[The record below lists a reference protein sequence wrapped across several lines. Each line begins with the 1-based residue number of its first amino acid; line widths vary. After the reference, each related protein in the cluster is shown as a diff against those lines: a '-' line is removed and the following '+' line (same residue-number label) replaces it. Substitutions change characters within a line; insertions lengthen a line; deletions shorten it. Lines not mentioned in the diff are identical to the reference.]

1 MSEQLNDTL
10 VAGENVQP
18 VTTDTDA
25 DNAVNSESKAAP
37 KTPSVEYKDGK
48 VYSID
53 GVRVYTR
60 DETNRIAA
68 NAKREAESRILGE
81 LEVDSFDQV
90 KTVVKQLR
98 SVSDDEPTLNVA
110 SLRDAVKKKEQTVE
124 ELRAELQRVKTDM
137 VLKDHLVN
145 LNTAMPAGWTQE
157 QRSAVVDLM
166 KARNMLHLEG
176 ETFAIRN
183 GDTFFTDET
192 GERPDYAAAVMS
204 IGKTLGLPIAKQ
216 GVAIFDSPDKVI
228 DDVKAT
234 KALDSKRMQNDAAYR
249 NAYVQVR
256 NRDKNLSHSDVT
268 DAMVRKQME
277 SFTRGSAS
285 DRMLLNT
292 GNTSASKSNSRR

>member
-1 MSEQLNDTL
+1 MSEALNDTL

-25 DNAVNSESKAAP
+25 DNAVKSESKATP

-48 VYSID
+48 MFVD
-53 GVRVYTR
+53 GVRVYSR
-60 DETNRIAA
+60 DDTNRIAA
-68 NAKREAESRILGE
+68 NAKKEVESRILND

-90 KTVVKQLR
+90 KTVVNQLR
-98 SVSDDEPTLNVA
+98 NVSDEEPNLNVA

-124 ELRAELQRVKTDM
+124 ELRAELARVKTDM

-145 LNTAMPAGWTQE
+145 LNTAMPAQWTQE

-183 GDTFFTDET
+183 GDTFFTDVS
-192 GERPDYAAAVMS
+192 GERPDYAAAVTS
-204 IGKTLGLPIAKQ
+204 IGKTLGLPVTKQ
-216 GVAIFDSPDKVI
+216 GVAIFDAPDGVV

-234 KALDSKRMQNDAAYR
+234 KVLDQKRLQNDAAYR

-256 NRDKNLSHSDVT
+256 NRDKNMAHSEIT

-277 SFTRGSAS
+277 GVSRAS
-285 DRMLLNT
+285 LGQKMLTNT
-292 GNTSASKSNSRR
+292 GTVSASKTNSRR

>member
-1 MSEQLNDTL
+1 
-10 VAGENVQP
+10 
-18 VTTDTDA
+18 
-25 DNAVNSESKAAP
+25 
-37 KTPSVEYKDGK
+37 
-48 VYSID
+48 
-53 GVRVYTR
+53 
-60 DETNRIAA
+60 
-68 NAKREAESRILGE
+68 

-98 SVSDDEPTLNVA
+98 NVSDDEPNLNVA

-176 ETFAIRN
+176 DTFAIRN
-183 GDTFFTDET
+183 GDTFFTDDT

-216 GVAIFDSPDKVI
+216 GVAIFDSPDKVH
-228 DDVKAT
+228 DDVKAV
-234 KALDSKRMQNDAAYR
+234 KGLDQKRLQSDAAYR

-256 NRDKNLSHSDVT
+256 NRDKNLSHSEVT
-268 DAMVRKQME
+268 DAMVRKQMDN
-277 SFTRGSAS
+277 FTKASAN
-285 DRMLLNT
+285 DKMLINT
-292 GNTSASKSNSRR
+292 GGISASKSNSRR

>member
-10 VAGENVQP
+10 VAGENMQP

-37 KTPSVEYKDGK
+37 KTPNVELKEGK
-48 VYSID
+48 LFVD

-60 DETNRIAA
+60 DDTNRIAA
-68 NAKREAESRILGE
+68 NAKKEAESRILGE

-98 SVSDDEPTLNVA
+98 NVSDDEPNLNVA

-176 ETFAIRN
+176 DTFAIRN
-183 GDTFFTDET
+183 GDTFFTDDT

-216 GVAIFDSPDKVI
+216 GVAIFDSPDKVH
-228 DDVKAT
+228 DDVKAV
-234 KALDSKRMQNDAAYR
+234 KGLDQKRLQSDAAYR

-256 NRDKNLSHSDVT
+256 NRDKNLSHSEVT
-268 DAMVRKQME
+268 DAMVRKQMDN
-277 SFTRGSAS
+277 FTTGNVR
-285 DRMLLNT
+285 DKMLSNT
-292 GNTSASKSNSRR
+292 GGFSASKSNSRR

>member
-1 MSEQLNDTL
+1 MSEALNDTL

-25 DNAVNSESKAAP
+25 DNAVKSESKATP
-37 KTPSVEYKDGK
+37 KTPAVEYKDGK
-48 VYSID
+48 MFVD
-53 GVRVYTR
+53 GVRVYSR
-60 DETNRIAA
+60 DDTNRIAA
-68 NAKREAESRILGE
+68 NAKKEVESRILND

-98 SVSDDEPTLNVA
+98 NVSDEEPNLNVA

-124 ELRAELQRVKTDM
+124 ELRAELARVKTDM

-145 LNTAMPAGWTQE
+145 LNTAMPAQWSQE

-176 ETFAIRN
+176 DVFAIRN
-183 GDTFFTDET
+183 GDTFFTDVS
-192 GERPDYAAAVMS
+192 GERPDYAAAVTS
-204 IGKTLGLPIAKQ
+204 IGKTLGLPITKQ
-216 GVAIFDSPDKVI
+216 GVAIFDAPDGVV
-228 DDVKAT
+228 DDVKT
-234 KALDSKRMQNDAAYR
+234 VKALDQKRLQNDAAYR

-256 NRDKNLSHSDVT
+256 NRDKNMAHSEIT

-277 SFTRGSAS
+277 GVSRAS
-285 DRMLLNT
+285 LGQKMLTNT
-292 GNTSASKSNSRR
+292 GTVSASKTNSRR

>member
-1 MSEQLNDTL
+1 MSEALNDTL
-10 VAGENVQP
+10 VAGDNVQP

-25 DNAVNSESKAAP
+25 DNAVKSESKATP

-48 VYSID
+48 MFVD
-53 GVRVYTR
+53 GVRVYSR
-60 DETNRIAA
+60 DDTNRIAA
-68 NAKREAESRILGE
+68 NAKKEVESRILND

-90 KTVVKQLR
+90 KTVVNQLR
-98 SVSDDEPTLNVA
+98 NVSDEEPNLNVA

-124 ELRAELQRVKTDM
+124 ELRAELARVKTDM

-145 LNTAMPAGWTQE
+145 LNTAMPAQWTQE

-183 GDTFFTDET
+183 GDTFFTDVS
-192 GERPDYAAAVMS
+192 GERPDYAAAVTS
-204 IGKTLGLPIAKQ
+204 IGKTLGLPVTKQ
-216 GVAIFDSPDKVI
+216 GVAIFDAPDGVV

-234 KALDSKRMQNDAAYR
+234 KVLDQKRLQNDAAYR

-256 NRDKNLSHSDVT
+256 NRDKNMAHSEIT

-277 SFTRGSAS
+277 GVSRAS
-285 DRMLLNT
+285 LGQKMLTNT
-292 GNTSASKSNSRR
+292 GTVSASKTNSRR

>member
-1 MSEQLNDTL
+1 MSEALKDTL
-10 VAGENVQP
+10 VAGEDVQP
-18 VTTDTDA
+18 VTTDADA
-25 DNAVNSESKAAP
+25 TIAGKSESDATP
-37 KTPSVEYKDGK
+37 KTPHVEYKDGK

-60 DETNRIAA
+60 DDVNRIGA
-68 NAKREAESRILGE
+68 NAKKETESRILGE

-145 LNTAMPAGWTQE
+145 LNTAMPAGWTQD

-166 KARNMLHLEG
+166 KVRGMLHLEG
-176 ETFAIRN
+176 DTFAIRN
-183 GDTFFTDET
+183 GDSFFTDAT
-192 GERPDYAAAVMS
+192 GERPDYAAAVLS
-204 IGKTLGLPIAKQ
+204 VGKTLGLPVAKQ
-216 GVAIFDSPDKVI
+216 GVAIFDTPEKKADNAVPKQLDDKR
-228 DDVKAT
+228 
-234 KALDSKRMQNDAAYR
+234 LQSDAAYR

-256 NRDKNLSHSDVT
+256 TRNPNMLHSDIT
-268 DAMVRKQME
+268 DAMVRKQLE
-277 SFTRGSAS
+277 SATMGSVN
-285 DRMLLNT
+285 DRQLRLAPK
-292 GNTSASKSNSRR
+292 ASKTNSRR

>member
-1 MSEQLNDTL
+1 MSEALNDTL

-25 DNAVNSESKAAP
+25 DIAVNSDKATP
-37 KTPSVEYKDGK
+37 KTPNVELRDGK
-48 VYSID
+48 MFVD
-53 GVRVYTR
+53 GVRVYSR
-60 DETNRIAA
+60 DDVNRIGA
-68 NAKREAESRILGE
+68 NAKKEVESRILGE

-90 KTVVKQLR
+90 KTVVNQLR
-98 SVSDDEPTLNVA
+98 NVSDEEPNLNVA

-145 LNTAMPAGWTQE
+145 LNTAMPAGWTQD
-157 QRSAVVDLM
+157 QRVAVVDLM

-183 GDTFFTDET
+183 GDTFFTDES

-204 IGKTLGLPIAKQ
+204 LGKTLGLSVTKQ
-216 GVAIFDSPDKVI
+216 GVAGFDAPDRVI
-228 DDVKAT
+228 DDVKAV
-234 KALDSKRMQNDAAYR
+234 KGLDSNRLQNDAAYR

-256 NRDKNLSHSDVT
+256 NRERNMTHGDIT
-268 DAMVRKQME
+268 DAMIRKQME
-277 SFTRGSAS
+277 GVSRAS
-285 DRMLLNT
+285 VGDKLLKNT
-292 GNTSASKSNSRR
+292 STLSASKSNSRR

>member
-1 MSEQLNDTL
+1 MSEALNDTL

-25 DNAVNSESKAAP
+25 DNAVKSESKATP

-48 VYSID
+48 MFVD
-53 GVRVYTR
+53 GVRVYSR
-60 DETNRIAA
+60 DDVNRIGA
-68 NAKREAESRILGE
+68 NAKKEVESRILND

-90 KTVVKQLR
+90 KTVVNQLR
-98 SVSDDEPTLNVA
+98 NVSDEEPNLNVA

-124 ELRAELQRVKTDM
+124 ELRAELARVKTDM

-145 LNTAMPAGWTQE
+145 LNTAMPAQWTQE

-183 GDTFFTDET
+183 GDTFFTDVS
-192 GERPDYAAAVMS
+192 GERPDYAAAVTS
-204 IGKTLGLPIAKQ
+204 IGKTLGLPVTKQ
-216 GVAIFDSPDKVI
+216 GVAIFDAPDGVV

-234 KALDSKRMQNDAAYR
+234 KVLDQKRLQNDAAYR

-256 NRDKNLSHSDVT
+256 NRDKNMAHSEIT

-277 SFTRGSAS
+277 GVSRAS
-285 DRMLLNT
+285 LGQKLLTNT
-292 GNTSASKSNSRR
+292 GTVSASKTNSRR

>member
-1 MSEQLNDTL
+1 MSEALNDTL

-25 DNAVNSESKAAP
+25 DTAVNSESKAAP
-37 KTPSVEYKDGK
+37 KTPHVEYKDGK

-60 DETNRIAA
+60 DDTNRIAA
-68 NAKREAESRILGE
+68 NAKRETESRILGE

-98 SVSDDEPTLNVA
+98 SVSDEEPNLNVA

-145 LNTAMPAGWTQE
+145 LNTAMPAQWTQE

-216 GVAIFDSPDKVI
+216 GVAIFDAPDKIVE
-228 DDVKAT
+228 DVKAF
-234 KALDSKRMQNDAAYR
+234 KGLDPNRLQNDAAYR

-256 NRDKNLSHSDVT
+256 NRDKNLAHSDVT

-277 SFTRGSAS
+277 GLTRASAN
-285 DRMLLNT
+285 DRMLVNT
-292 GNTSASKSNSRR
+292 GRSSASKTNSRR

>member
-1 MSEQLNDTL
+1 MSEALNDTL

-25 DNAVNSESKAAP
+25 DNAVKSESKATP

-48 VYSID
+48 MFVD
-53 GVRVYTR
+53 GVRVYSR
-60 DETNRIAA
+60 DDTNRIAA
-68 NAKREAESRILGE
+68 NAKKEVESRILND

-90 KTVVKQLR
+90 KTVVNQLR
-98 SVSDDEPTLNVA
+98 NVSDEEPNLNVA

-124 ELRAELQRVKTDM
+124 ELRAELARVKTDM

-145 LNTAMPAGWTQE
+145 LNTAMPAQWSQE

-183 GDTFFTDET
+183 GDTFFTDVS
-192 GERPDYAAAVMS
+192 GERPDYAAAVTS
-204 IGKTLGLPIAKQ
+204 IGKTLGLPVTKQ
-216 GVAIFDSPDKVI
+216 GVAIFDAPDGVV
-228 DDVKAT
+228 DDVKT
-234 KALDSKRMQNDAAYR
+234 IKALDQKRLQNDAAYR

-256 NRDKNLSHSDVT
+256 NRDKNIAHSEIT

-277 SFTRGSAS
+277 GVSRAS
-285 DRMLLNT
+285 LGQKLLTNT
-292 GNTSASKSNSRR
+292 GTVSASKSNSRR

>member
-1 MSEQLNDTL
+1 MSEALNDTL

-25 DNAVNSESKAAP
+25 DNAVKSESKATP
-37 KTPSVEYKDGK
+37 KTPAVEYKDGK
-48 VYSID
+48 MFVD

-60 DETNRIAA
+60 DDVNRIGA
-68 NAKREAESRILGE
+68 NAKKEVESRILGE

-98 SVSDDEPTLNVA
+98 SVSDEEPTLNVA

-124 ELRAELQRVKTDM
+124 ELKAELARVKTDM

-145 LNTAMPAGWTQE
+145 LNTAMPAQWNQD
-157 QRSAVVDLM
+157 QRAAVVDLM

-176 ETFAIRN
+176 DTFAIRN
-183 GDTFFTDET
+183 GDTFFTDSS

-204 IGKTLGLPIAKQ
+204 IGKTLGLPVAKQ
-216 GVAIFDSPDKVI
+216 GVAIFDAPDGVQ
-228 DDVKAT
+228 DDVKAV
-234 KALDSKRMQNDAAYR
+234 KALDQKRLQSDAAYR

-256 NRDKNLSHSDVT
+256 NRYQTMSHGEIT
-268 DAMVRKQME
+268 DSMVRKQME
-277 SFTRGSAS
+277 SVSRAS
-285 DRMLLNT
+285 VSDKMLRNT
-292 GNTSASKSNSRR
+292 STVSASKTTQRR

>member
-37 KTPSVEYKDGK
+37 KTPNVELKEGK
-48 VYSID
+48 LFVD

-60 DETNRIAA
+60 DDTNRIAA
-68 NAKREAESRILGE
+68 NAKKEAESRILGE

-98 SVSDDEPTLNVA
+98 NVSDDEPNLNVA

-183 GDTFFTDET
+183 GDTFFTDDT

-216 GVAIFDSPDKVI
+216 GVAIFDSPDKMH
-228 DDVKAT
+228 DDVKAV
-234 KALDSKRMQNDAAYR
+234 KGLDQKRLQSDAAYR

-256 NRDKNLSHSDVT
+256 NRDKNLAHSDVT
-268 DAMVRKQME
+268 DAMVRKQMDN
-277 SFTRGSAS
+277 FTTGNVR
-285 DRMLLNT
+285 DKMLSNT
-292 GNTSASKSNSRR
+292 GGISASKSNSRR

>member
-1 MSEQLNDTL
+1 MSEALNDTL
-10 VAGENVQP
+10 VAGDNVQP

-25 DNAVNSESKAAP
+25 DNAVNSESKATS

>member
-1 MSEQLNDTL
+1 MSEQLDNTL

-18 VTTDTDA
+18 VTTETDA
-25 DNAVNSESKAAP
+25 DNAGTSE
-37 KTPSVEYKDGK
+37 KTANAVPTVEQRDGK
-48 VYSID
+48 LFVD

-60 DETNRIAA
+60 DDTNRIAA
-68 NAKREAESRILGE
+68 NAKKEVESRILND

-90 KTVVKQLR
+90 KTVVSQLR

-137 VLKDHLVN
+137 VLKDHLAN
-145 LNTAMPAGWTQE
+145 LNSAMPGQWSAE

-166 KARNMLHLEG
+166 RARNMLHLEG
-176 ETFAIRN
+176 DTFAIRN
-183 GDTFFTDET
+183 GDTFFTDSS
-192 GERPDYAAAVMS
+192 GESPDYAAAVMH

-216 GVAIFDSPDKVI
+216 GVAIFDAPDKI
-228 DDVKAT
+228 TDDAKTVKS
-234 KALDSKRMQNDAAYR
+234 LDQSRLQSDAAYR

-256 NRDKNLSHSDVT
+256 NRDKSLAHSDVT

-277 SFTRGSAS
+277 GFTRAS
-285 DRMLLNT
+285 VADRMLSNT
-292 GNTSASKSNSRR
+292 SNTSASKSKTRR

>member
-1 MSEQLNDTL
+1 MSEALNDTL

-25 DNAVNSESKAAP
+25 DIAVKSESKAAP
-37 KTPSVEYKDGK
+37 KTPAVELRDGK
-48 VYSID
+48 MFVD

-60 DETNRIAA
+60 DDTNRIAA
-68 NAKREAESRILGE
+68 NAKKETESRILGD

-90 KTVVKQLR
+90 KTVVNQLR
-98 SVSDDEPTLNVA
+98 NVSDEEPNLNVA

-145 LNTAMPAGWTQE
+145 LNTAMPAGWTQD

-176 ETFAIRN
+176 DTFAIRN
-183 GDTFFTDET
+183 GDSYFTDDS

-204 IGKTLGLPIAKQ
+204 IGKTLGLPTTKQ
-216 GVAIFDSPDKVI
+216 GVAIFDAADKVM
-228 DDVKAT
+228 DDTRTV
-234 KALDSKRMQNDAAYR
+234 KALDNSRMQNDAAYR

-256 NRDKNLSHSDVT
+256 NRDKNLAHSDVT
-268 DAMVRKQME
+268 DAMIRKQLE
-277 SFTRGSAS
+277 GSTRASVS
-285 DRMLLNT
+285 DRMLSNT
-292 GNTSASKSNSRR
+292 GRPSASKSNSRR

>member
-1 MSEQLNDTL
+1 MSEALNDTL

-25 DNAVNSESKAAP
+25 DTAVNSDKATP
-37 KTPSVEYKDGK
+37 KTPAVELRDGK
-48 VYSID
+48 MFVD
-53 GVRVYTR
+53 GVRVYSR
-60 DETNRIAA
+60 DDVNRIGA
-68 NAKREAESRILGE
+68 NAKKEVESRILGE

-90 KTVVKQLR
+90 KTVVNQLR
-98 SVSDDEPTLNVA
+98 NVSDEEPNLNVA

-145 LNTAMPAGWTQE
+145 LNTAMPATWTQD
-157 QRSAVVDLM
+157 QRAAVVDLM

-183 GDTFFTDET
+183 GDTFFTDES

-204 IGKTLGLPIAKQ
+204 LGKTLGLSVTKQ
-216 GVAIFDSPDKVI
+216 GVAGFDAPDRVI
-228 DDVKAT
+228 DDVKAV
-234 KALDSKRMQNDAAYR
+234 KGLDSNRLQNDAAYR

-256 NRDKNLSHSDVT
+256 NRERNMSHGEIT
-268 DAMVRKQME
+268 DSMVRKQME
-277 SFTRGSAS
+277 GVSRAS
-285 DRMLLNT
+285 VGDKLLKNT
-292 GNTSASKSNSRR
+292 STLSASKSNSRR

>member
-1 MSEQLNDTL
+1 MSEALNDTL
-10 VAGENVQP
+10 VAGDNVQP

-25 DNAVNSESKAAP
+25 DTNAVNSDKATPKAP
-37 KTPSVEYKDGK
+37 SAELRDGK
-48 VYSID
+48 LFVD

-60 DETNRIAA
+60 DDVNRIGA
-68 NAKREAESRILGE
+68 NAKKEAESRILGE

-98 SVSDDEPTLNVA
+98 SVTDDEPNLNVA

-124 ELRAELQRVKTDM
+124 ELRAELQRVKTDA
-137 VLKDHLVN
+137 VLKDHLIN
-145 LNTAMPAGWTQE
+145 LNTAMPASWTQE

-192 GERPDYAAAVMS
+192 GERPDYAAAVIS

-216 GVAIFDSPDKVI
+216 GVAIFDAPDKTVESPV
-228 DDVKAT
+228 VKG
-234 KALDSKRMQNDAAYR
+234 LNEGRMKTDAAYR
-249 NAYVQVR
+249 AAYAQVR
-256 NRDKNLSHSDVT
+256 NANKQLAHGDVT
-268 DAMVRKQME
+268 DAMIRKQME
-277 SFTRGSAS
+277 TSMGALSQ
-285 DRMLLNT
+285 RMLSNS
-292 GNTSASKSNSRR
+292 GNSASKPTKTRR

>member
-1 MSEQLNDTL
+1 MSEALNDTL

-25 DNAVNSESKAAP
+25 DTAVNSESKAAP
-37 KTPSVEYKDGK
+37 KTPQVEYKDGK

-60 DETNRIAA
+60 DDTNRIAA
-68 NAKREAESRILGE
+68 NAKRETESRILGE

-98 SVSDDEPTLNVA
+98 SVSDEEPNLNVA

-145 LNTAMPAGWTQE
+145 LNTAMPAQWTQE

-216 GVAIFDSPDKVI
+216 GVAIFDAPDKIVE
-228 DDVKAT
+228 DVKAF
-234 KALDSKRMQNDAAYR
+234 KGLDTNRLQNDAAYR

-256 NRDKNLSHSDVT
+256 NRDKNLAHSDVT

-277 SFTRGSAS
+277 GLTRASAN
-285 DRMLLNT
+285 DRMLVNT
-292 GNTSASKSNSRR
+292 GRPTASKSTSRR

>member
-10 VAGENVQP
+10 VAGENMQP

-37 KTPSVEYKDGK
+37 KTPNVELKEGK
-48 VYSID
+48 LFVD

-60 DETNRIAA
+60 DDTNRIAA
-68 NAKREAESRILGE
+68 NAKKEAESRILGE

-98 SVSDDEPTLNVA
+98 NVSDDEPNLNVA

-176 ETFAIRN
+176 DTFAIRN
-183 GDTFFTDET
+183 GDTFFTDDT

-216 GVAIFDSPDKVI
+216 GVAIFDSPDKVH
-228 DDVKAT
+228 DDVKAV
-234 KALDSKRMQNDAAYR
+234 KGLDQKRLQSDAAYR

-256 NRDKNLSHSDVT
+256 NRDKNLSHSEVT
-268 DAMVRKQME
+268 DAMVRKQLE
-277 SFTRGSAS
+277 NVSRAS
-285 DRMLLNT
+285 LGQKMLTNT
-292 GNTSASKSNSRR
+292 GTVSASKSNSRR

>member
-10 VAGENVQP
+10 VADENVQP
-18 VTTDTDA
+18 VATDTDA
-25 DNAVNSESKAAP
+25 DTNAVNSDSKATP
-37 KTPSVEYKDGK
+37 KTPRVELKEGK
-48 VYSID
+48 MFVD
-53 GVRVYTR
+53 GVRVYSR
-60 DETNRIAA
+60 DDVNRIGA
-68 NAKREAESRILGE
+68 NAKKEAESRILGE
-81 LEVDSFDQV
+81 LEVDSFDQI

-98 SVSDDEPTLNVA
+98 TVSDDEPNLNVA

-124 ELRAELQRVKTDM
+124 ELRAELARVKTDM

-145 LNTAMPAGWTQE
+145 LNGAMPAGWSQE

-183 GDTFFTDET
+183 GDTFFTDSS

-204 IGKTLGLPIAKQ
+204 VGKTLGLPLAKQ
-216 GVAIFDSPDKVI
+216 GVAIFDTPDRTVDSPVI
-228 DDVKAT
+228 KG
-234 KALDSKRMQNDAAYR
+234 LDEKRLNNDAAYR

-256 NRDKNLSHSDVT
+256 SRNKSLGHSEVT

-277 SFTRGSAS
+277 SVSRAS
-285 DRMLLNT
+285 VNDKMLINT
-292 GNTSASKSNSRR
+292 GAISASKSTQRR

>member
-37 KTPSVEYKDGK
+37 KTPNVELKEGK
-48 VYSID
+48 LFVD

-60 DETNRIAA
+60 DDTNRIAA
-68 NAKREAESRILGE
+68 NAKKEAESRILGE

-98 SVSDDEPTLNVA
+98 NVSDDEPNLNVA

-176 ETFAIRN
+176 DTFAIRN
-183 GDTFFTDET
+183 GDTFFTDDT

-216 GVAIFDSPDKVI
+216 GVAIFDSPDKVH
-228 DDVKAT
+228 DDVKAV
-234 KALDSKRMQNDAAYR
+234 KGLDQKRLQSDAAYR

-256 NRDKNLSHSDVT
+256 NRDKNLSHSEVT
-268 DAMVRKQME
+268 DAMVRKQMDN
-277 SFTRGSAS
+277 FTTGNVR
-285 DRMLLNT
+285 DKMLSNT
-292 GNTSASKSNSRR
+292 GGFSASKSNSRR

>member
-1 MSEQLNDTL
+1 MSEALNDTL

-25 DNAVNSESKAAP
+25 DSAVNSDKATP
-37 KTPSVEYKDGK
+37 KTPAVELRDGK
-48 VYSID
+48 MFVD
-53 GVRVYTR
+53 GVRVYSR
-60 DETNRIAA
+60 DDVNRIGA
-68 NAKREAESRILGE
+68 NAKKEVESRILGE

-90 KTVVKQLR
+90 KTVVNQLR
-98 SVSDDEPTLNVA
+98 NVSDEEPNLNVA

-145 LNTAMPAGWTQE
+145 LNTAMPAGWTQD
-157 QRSAVVDLM
+157 QRAAVVDLM

-183 GDTFFTDET
+183 GDTFFTDES

-204 IGKTLGLPIAKQ
+204 LGKTLGLSVTKQ
-216 GVAIFDSPDKVI
+216 GVAGFDAPDRVI
-228 DDVKAT
+228 DDVKAV
-234 KALDSKRMQNDAAYR
+234 KGLDSNRLQNDAAYR

-256 NRDKNLSHSDVT
+256 NRERNMTHGEIT
-268 DAMVRKQME
+268 DSMVRKQME
-277 SFTRGSAS
+277 GVSRAS
-285 DRMLLNT
+285 VSDKLLKNT
-292 GNTSASKSNSRR
+292 STLSASKSNSRR

>member
-1 MSEQLNDTL
+1 MSEALNDTL

-25 DNAVNSESKAAP
+25 DIAVNSDKATP
-37 KTPSVEYKDGK
+37 KTPNVELRDGK
-48 VYSID
+48 MFVD
-53 GVRVYTR
+53 GVRVYSR
-60 DETNRIAA
+60 DDVNRIGA
-68 NAKREAESRILGE
+68 NAKKEVESRILGE

-90 KTVVKQLR
+90 KTVVNQLR
-98 SVSDDEPTLNVA
+98 NVSDEEPNLNVA

-145 LNTAMPAGWTQE
+145 LNTAMPSAWTQD
-157 QRSAVVDLM
+157 QRVAVVDLM

-183 GDTFFTDET
+183 GDTFFTDES

-204 IGKTLGLPIAKQ
+204 LGKTLGLSVTKQ
-216 GVAIFDSPDKVI
+216 GVAGFDAPDRVI
-228 DDVKAT
+228 DDVKAV
-234 KALDSKRMQNDAAYR
+234 KGLDSNRLQNDAAYR

-256 NRDKNLSHSDVT
+256 NRERNMTHGDIT
-268 DAMVRKQME
+268 DAMIRKQME
-277 SFTRGSAS
+277 GVSRAS
-285 DRMLLNT
+285 VGDKLLKNT
-292 GNTSASKSNSRR
+292 STLSASKSNSRR